1 MLAMPDSSNH
11 VTALA
16 FDFGLKQIGVAY
28 GQTLTGS
35 ANGLSIIKASD
46 GAPDWSQVS
55 AVINEWKPDI
65 LLVGLPL
72 NMDDS
77 ESELSQ
83 RARRFARRLYGRFGL
98 EVKMVDERLTSREAK
113 SMVHEGQRNAGRRGK
128 AADITKIDHLAAALI
143 LQGWMD
149 NPQNSKQP

>member
-1 MLAMPDSSNH
+1 MLAMLESSAH
-11 VTALA
+11 ITALA

-35 ANGLSIIKASD
+35 ANGLSIVKASD
-46 GAPDWSQVS
+46 GAPDWSQIS
-55 AVINEWKPDI
+55 FVIDEWKPDI

-83 RARRFARRLYGRFGL
+83 RARRFARRLEGRYNI
-98 EVKMVDERLTSREAK
+98 EVIMMDERLTSREAK
-113 SMVHEGQRNAGRRGK
+113 SMLQEEQRTAGRGGK
-128 AADITKIDHLAAALI
+128 SHDLTKIDHLAAALI
-143 LQGWMD
+143 LQSWLQAPDSG
-149 NPQNSKQP
+149 QQP

>member
-1 MLAMPDSSNH
+1 MLAMLESSAH
-11 VTALA
+11 ITALA

-35 ANGLSIIKASD
+35 ANGLSIVKASD
-46 GAPDWSQVS
+46 GAPDWSQIS
-55 AVINEWKPDI
+55 FVIDEWKPDI

-83 RARRFARRLYGRFGL
+83 RARRFARRLQGRFGL
-98 EVKMVDERLTSREAK
+98 EVRMVDERLTSREAK
-113 SMVHEGQRNAGRRGK
+113 SMIHEDQRNSGRRGK
-128 AADITKIDHLAAALI
+128 VADLTKIDHLAAALI
-143 LQGWMD
+143 LQGWMEC
-149 NPQNSKQP
+149 PQNSQQP